1 MTPLRVLV
9 VADDPL
15 ARAGLHNLLAEQTDL
30 EVAAENAGDASVTQ
44 AFQAYQP
51 DVVLWDLG
59 WGEHG
64 LSWREPLADLIE
76 TGAPVIALISEV
88 SQISEL
94 RSAGVRGLLS
104 REAGPDRIAAAV
116 LAVQQGLLALEP
128 RFELPMVAPL
138 EDLPLE
144 GLTDRE
150 REVLQLMAEGL
161 SNKSIAFRL
170 EISEHTVKFHV
181 NGILRKLGAQSRT
194 DAVVRATR
202 LGWILL

>member
-44 AFQAYQP
+44 AFRAYQP

-64 LSWREPLADLIE
+64 LNWREPLADLIE

-94 RSAGVRGLLS
+94 RSAGVRGLLG

>member
-1 MTPLRVLV
+1 MTVLRVLV

-15 ARAGLHNLLAEQTDL
+15 ARAGLHKLLVEQTEL

-44 AFQAYQP
+44 AFEAYQP
-51 DVVLWDLG
+51 DAVLWDLG

-64 LSWREPLADLIE
+64 LSWRDPLTELVE
-76 TGAPVIALISEV
+76 TGAQVVALISEV
-88 SQISEL
+88 SQTAEL

-104 REAGPDRIAAAV
+104 RDAGPDRITAAV
-116 LAVQQGLLALEP
+116 AAVRHGLLAFEP
-128 RFELPMVAPL
+128 RFELPAMAPPD
-138 EDLPLE
+138 ELPLE

-161 SNKSIAFRL
+161 SNKSIAYRL

-181 NGILRKLGAQSRT
+181 NGIMRKLGAQSRT

>member
-64 LSWREPLADLIE
+64 LNWREPLADLIE

-128 RFELPMVAPL
+128 RFEMPMVAPL

>member
-64 LSWREPLADLIE
+64 LNWREPLADLIE

>member
-144 GLTDRE
+144 GLTGRE

>member
-128 RFELPMVAPL
+128 RFELPTVAPL